1 MKTQLLT
8 LWQWHRSFILGDSNW
23 NFVLVGYPVVTSHFA
38 ATPQC
43 DVACIYMC
51 TWFSA
56 SCQQC
61 FRYDRKCLF
70 SCIYNHQI
78 TISPT
83 SLFSA
88 NFNGNRVKNHP
99 KLWTCPLSLTLA
111 CESEYS
117 YSAPLIL
124 QGMGQML
131 KNNGTFIDSKCNNS
145 GTNNWKSRM
154 LVMFCAG
161 PVCGKDFCYVH
172 KKRPLGSGT
181 FCAQRCCFGIQEG
194 CHLFFLYKT
203 NMDGFKQF
211 FGVCF
216 SVPYKLRKRQKRV
229 YQESMQR
236 GLRTNLTKEE
246 VRDTL

>member
-1 MKTQLLT
+1 M
-8 LWQWHRSFILGDSNW
+8 
-23 NFVLVGYPVVTSHFA
+23 VTSHFA

-43 DVACIYMC
+43 DVACIC
-51 TWFSA
+51 AHNFA
-56 SCQQC
+56 SCWQC

-70 SCIYNHQI
+70 LCIYNHQT

-88 NFNGNRVKNHP
+88 NFNRNRVKNHP
-99 KLWTCPLSLTLA
+99 KPWTCPLTLA

-124 QGMGQML
+124 QGEGMGQ
-131 KNNGTFIDSKCNNS
+131 
-145 GTNNWKSRM
+145 
-154 LVMFCAG
+154 
-161 PVCGKDFCYVH
+161 
-172 KKRPLGSGT
+172 KRPLGSGT
-181 FCAQRCCFGIQEG
+181 FCAQRCCFGIREG

-203 NMDGFKQF
+203 NKDGFKQF
-211 FGVCF
+211 LGVCF
-216 SVPYKLRKRQKRV
+216 SVPYKPRKRQKKV

-236 GLRTNLTKEE
+236 GLRTNLTEEE